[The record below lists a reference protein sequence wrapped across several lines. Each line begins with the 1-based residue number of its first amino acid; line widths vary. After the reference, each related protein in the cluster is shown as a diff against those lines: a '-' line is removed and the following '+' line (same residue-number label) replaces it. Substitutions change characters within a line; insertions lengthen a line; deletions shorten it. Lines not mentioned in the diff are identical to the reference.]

1 MVMQHGLH
9 GSVSSMHP
17 LAEAVE
23 ASHGEAIET
32 VIASSN
38 TGVLGKL
45 SSMVTTADGVAAG
58 GVRLAAEI
66 VSLLEARPHVHKLS
80 VLGVSLGGLYVRYAL
95 GVLASHPLFAVEDD
109 EPRRPAPEA
118 ARTAAPAPAAGV
130 AAGGKGG
137 AAPSGDARSSPGA
150 HGPAPRRHVQLW
162 NFVTVVSPATGV
174 RLHLHP
180 AIRFAVDTA
189 GVIGFTGPD
198 LTLSRAGWA
207 AGAEANSNGSIHVP
221 SLGAVVEPVVGM
233 AARSAW
239 LRRAACR
246 AAKGPDVEG
255 DAAVAA
261 AAATEPA
268 PRDSSRAAAATTD
281 SAGGGAGGG
290 GATAPDGPLPTGAEP
305 VPLLFAMARPGSVFW
320 RMLARFRNRVI
331 AGVTEFDD
339 KVPHEGAALA
349 PPGPTS
355 LHELVAA
362 LEGGHGADD
371 SAACAVLVKVENKDS
386 FAVAAGAARGV
397 LGSLRRTVRPGTVA
411 VAHAEN
417 GDSDAKEEAFP
428 HVSGVFLQPAE
439 EGVSGRQTG
448 WDYDAALE
456 AFFAW
461 LDRLSPDTR
470 GPSPE
475 AVMAAGLRCIGGW
488 TTVDLTFGE
497 WGAAVMNHM
506 RAANNSWIPGDT
518 SGDDAVRFVC
528 SRCVLR

>member
-1 MVMQHGLH
+1 MAARDHLMVMQHGLH

-80 VLGVSLGGLYVRYAL
+80 VLG
-95 GVLASHPLFAVEDD
+95 
-109 EPRRPAPEA
+109 
-118 ARTAAPAPAAGV
+118 ARTAPPL
-130 AAGGKGG
+130 
-137 AAPSGDARSSPGA
+137 DATSSCG
-150 HGPAPRRHVQLW
+150 W